1 MFNYYP
7 VNYELDRGGPMRKS
21 EPSVTWKPLLI
32 KAPGEKKKIVE
43 TSANIIKKWAG
54 AQKKTSKTMLYN
66 FSYLKR
72 SGKKY
77 MYVYRL
83 G

>member
-43 TSANIIKKWAG
+43 TSANIIKKLAG
-54 AQKKTSKTMLYN
+54 AQKKTSKTMWYN

-77 MYVYRL
+77 V
-83 G
+83 

>member
-7 VNYELDRGGPMRKS
+7 VNYELDRGGAMRKS
-21 EPSVTWKPLLI
+21 EPSVNWKPLLI

-54 AQKKTSKTMLYN
+54 AQKKTSKTLLYN
-66 FSYLKR
+66 FSYLIKR
-72 SGKKY
+72 SRKKY
-77 MYVYRL
+77 VL
-83 G
+83 KD